1 MKKIPVA
8 AIAVIV
14 LWFGLSAIW
23 MSGSGAA
30 QNAAPASHLQTGQAV
45 PQSCAMM
52 ASMRRDGGGTGAV
65 MPGGGMTSSQQSMKP
80 AAEAG
85 GAAGATPPPSVSGIM
100 TEPAAPVLGLHELF
114 ATPPAPADAMT
125 SAPADVLTRL
135 QSLEDRLADAILRLE
150 STGTAEVAVAAEA
163 AEADRQP
170 STAWP
175 SQLLTVLLSGPV
187 IGFLLLLLL
196 VLAVSG
202 RGRSVFQDMARWL
215 QRSPNVQAAW
225 DSPKGRQIRAAAK
238 RNRRWARTY
247 LKTTGID
254 NPQGRAAHWGR
265 LVVQVERL
273 QHRVTAGVRPFLI
286 RSGLM
291 RQQASQVEYE
301 ASVDVPRV
309 YGELIHATDANGKL
323 LTAGVFEESQVRA
336 AAGLTL
342 ALGSVAFAYA
352 YFAQIYAPIQI
363 VTTLFFFEFLI
374 RVTVGIGYS
383 PMGLI
388 AYRMTRRQAPHWVS
402 AQPKRFAW
410 TMGLVMSLAM
420 MIITNSGIRG
430 PLPLTICLICLTLM
444 WLEAVLGLCLG
455 CEIHR
460 QLVRRGWMQADRNFE
475 ICTNGSCTVQPQ
487 PQFAR

>member
-30 QNAAPASHLQTGQAV
+30 QNSAPASHLQTGQAV
-45 PQSCAMM
+45 PKSCGMM
-52 ASMRRDGGGTGAV
+52 ASMRGDGGGTGAV
-65 MPGGGMTSSQQSMKP
+65 MPGGGMTPPQQSMKP
-80 AAEAG
+80 AADAG
-85 GAAGATPPPSVSGIM
+85 GAESVTPPPSVSGIM
-100 TEPAAPVLGLHELF
+100 TEPVAPVLGLHELF
-114 ATPPAPADAMT
+114 ATPP
-125 SAPADVLTRL
+125 APADVLTRL

-150 STGTAEVAVAAEA
+150 SVGNAEVAAA

-170 STAWP
+170 STSWP
-175 SQLLTVLLSGPV
+175 SQLLTVVVSGPV

-215 QRSPNVQAAW
+215 QRSPKVQAAW
-225 DSPKGRQIRAAAK
+225 DSPKGRQIRAVAK
-238 RNRRWARTY
+238 RKQRRARAY
-247 LKTTGID
+247 LKTTGLD
-254 NPQGRAAHWGR
+254 NPQGRAALWGR
-265 LVVQVERL
+265 LVVQAERF
-273 QHRVTAGVRPFLI
+273 QHRVTAGVRPLLI
-286 RSGLM
+286 RLGLM
-291 RQQASQVEYE
+291 RPDASHVEYE

-309 YGELIHATDANGKL
+309 YGEMIHATDANGKQ
-323 LTAGVFEESQVRA
+323 LTAGVFEEGQVRA

-374 RVTVGIGYS
+374 RVTVGIGFS

-388 AYRMTRRQAPHWVS
+388 AYRMTRRQTPQWVS

-475 ICTNGSCTVQPQ
+475 ICTNGSCTVQSQ

>member
-30 QNAAPASHLQTGQAV
+30 QNSAPASHLQTGQAV
-45 PQSCAMM
+45 PKSCGMM
-52 ASMRRDGGGTGAV
+52 ASMRGDGGGTGAV
-65 MPGGGMTSSQQSMKP
+65 MPGGGMTPPQQSMKP
-80 AAEAG
+80 AADAG
-85 GAAGATPPPSVSGIM
+85 GAESVTPPPSVSGIM
-100 TEPAAPVLGLHELF
+100 TEPVAPVLGLHELF

-150 STGTAEVAVAAEA
+150 STGTAEDAVAAEA

-175 SQLLTVLLSGPV
+175 SQLLTVVLSGPV

-196 VLAVSG
+196 VLAASG
-202 RGRSVFQDMARWL
+202 RGRSVFQDMAGWL
-215 QRSPNVQAAW
+215 QRSPKVQAAW
-225 DSPKGRQIRAAAK
+225 DSPKSRQIRAVAK
-238 RNRRWARTY
+238 RKQRRARTY
-247 LKTTGID
+247 LKTTGLD

-265 LVVQVERL
+265 VVVQAERF
-273 QHRVTAGVRPFLI
+273 QHRVTAGVRTLLI

-291 RQQASQVEYE
+291 RQQASHVEYE
-301 ASVDVPRV
+301 VSLDVPRV
-309 YGELIHATDANGKL
+309 YGELIHATDANGKQ
-323 LTAGVFEESQVRA
+323 LTAGVFEEGQVRA

-363 VTTLFFFEFLI
+363 VTTLFFVEFLI

-388 AYRMTRRQAPHWVS
+388 AYRMTRRQTPQWVS

-475 ICTNGSCTVQPQ
+475 ICTNGSCTVQSQ

>member
-8 AIAVIV
+8 AVAVIV

-23 MSGSGAA
+23 MSSSGAT
-30 QNAAPASHLQTGQAV
+30 QNTAPAPPLQTAQAA

-52 ASMRRDGGGTGAV
+52 ASMRGGADTTGALI
-65 MPGGGMTSSQQSMKP
+65 PGGGMTSPQQSMKP
-80 AAEAG
+80 AAAAD
-85 GAAGATPPPSVSGIM
+85 GAASATPPPSVSGIM
-100 TEPAAPVLGLHELF
+100 TEPVAPVLGLHELF
-114 ATPPAPADAMT
+114 AMPPGSSAAMT
-125 SAPADVLTRL
+125 AAPDDVLTRL
-135 QSLEDRLADAILRLE
+135 QSLEDRLAVAILRLE
-150 STGTAEVAVAAEA
+150 SVGTAEVAVAAEA
-163 AEADRQP
+163 DRQP
-170 STAWP
+170 GTAWP
-175 SQLLTVLLSGPV
+175 SQLLTVVMSGPV

-202 RGRSVFQDMARWL
+202 RGRSVFQDTARWL
-215 QRSPNVQAAW
+215 QRSPKVQAVW
-225 DSPKGRQIRAAAK
+225 DSPKGRQLRAVAK
-238 RNRRWARTY
+238 RKQRRARTY
-247 LKTTGID
+247 LKTTGLD
-254 NPQGRAAHWGR
+254 NPQGRAAHWRR
-265 LVVQVERL
+265 LVVQVERF

-291 RQQASQVEYE
+291 RQDASPVAYE

-323 LTAGVFEESQVRA
+323 LTAGVFEEGQVRA

-342 ALGSVAFAYA
+342 ALGTIAFAYA

-374 RVTVGIGYS
+374 RVTTGISYS
-383 PMGLI
+383 PMGII
-388 AYRMTRRQAPHWVS
+388 AYWMTRRQTPQWVS

-410 TMGLVMSLAM
+410 TMGLGMSLAM

-430 PLPLTICLICLTLM
+430 PLPLTICLLCLTLM
-444 WLEAVLGLCLG
+444 WLEAVIGLCLG

-460 QLVRRGWMQADRNFE
+460 RLVRLGWMQPDKDFE
-475 ICTNGSCTVQPQ
+475 ICANGSCTVQPQ
-487 PQFAR
+487 AQFAR

>member
-23 MSGSGAA
+23 MSGSGLA

-45 PQSCAMM
+45 PQFCGMM
-52 ASMRRDGGGTGAV
+52 ASMRGDGGGTGAV
-65 MPGGGMTSSQQSMKP
+65 MPGGGGMTSPQQSMKP
-80 AAEAG
+80 AAAAD
-85 GAAGATPPPSVSGIM
+85 GAASATPPPLVSGIM
-100 TEPAAPVLGLHELF
+100 TEPVAPVLGLHELF

-125 SAPADVLTRL
+125 AAPADVLTRL

-150 STGTAEVAVAAEA
+150 SVGTAEVAVAAEA
-163 AEADRQP
+163 EADRQP
-170 STAWP
+170 SSSWP
-175 SQLLTVLLSGPV
+175 SQLLTVVLSGPV

-215 QRSPNVQAAW
+215 KRSPKVQAAW
-225 DSPKGRQIRAAAK
+225 DSPKGRQIRAVAK
-238 RNRRWARTY
+238 RKHRRAQTY
-247 LKTTGID
+247 LKTTGLD

-265 LVVQVERL
+265 LVVQVERF
-273 QHRVTAGVRPFLI
+273 QHRVTAGIRPFLL

-291 RQQASQVEYE
+291 RKQAAQVEYE

-309 YGELIHATDANGKL
+309 YGELIHATDANGKQ
-323 LTAGVFEESQVRA
+323 LTAGVFEEGQVRA

-352 YFAQIYAPIQI
+352 YFAQVYAPIQI

-388 AYRMTRRQAPHWVS
+388 AYRMTRQQAPQWVS

-460 QLVRRGWMQADRNFE
+460 QLVRRGWMQLDRNFE

>member
-30 QNAAPASHLQTGQAV
+30 QNSAPASQLQTGQAV
-45 PQSCAMM
+45 PQSCGMM
-52 ASMRRDGGGTGAV
+52 ASMRGNGGGTGAV
-65 MPGGGMTSSQQSMKP
+65 MPGGGGMTSPQQSMKP

-85 GAAGATPPPSVSGIM
+85 GAAGATPVPSVSGIM
-100 TEPAAPVLGLHELF
+100 TEPVAPVLGLHELF
-114 ATPPAPADAMT
+114 ATPPAPSTAITAVPD
-125 SAPADVLTRL
+125 DVLTRL

-150 STGTAEVAVAAEA
+150 SVGTAEVPVA

-175 SQLLTVLLSGPV
+175 SQLLTVVLSGPV

-202 RGRSVFQDMARWL
+202 RGRSAFQETARWL
-215 QRSPNVQAAW
+215 QRSPKVQAAW
-225 DSPKGRQIRAAAK
+225 DSPKGRQIRAVAK
-238 RNRRWARTY
+238 RKQRRARTY
-247 LKTTGID
+247 LKATGID
-254 NPQGRAAHWGR
+254 DPQGRAAMWGR
-265 LVVQVERL
+265 LVVQAERF
-273 QHRVTAGVRPFLI
+273 QHRVTAGVRPLLI

-291 RQQASQVEYE
+291 RQYASHVEYE

-309 YGELIHATDANGKL
+309 YGELIYATDANGKQ
-323 LTAGVFEESQVRA
+323 LTAGVFEEGQVRA

-383 PMGLI
+383 PMGLV
-388 AYRMTRRQAPHWVS
+388 AYRMTRRQAPQWVS

-420 MIITNSGIRG
+420 MIITNNGIRG

-487 PQFAR
+487 PHFAR

>member
-1 MKKIPVA
+1 VKKIPVA

-23 MSGSGAA
+23 LSGSGLA
-30 QNAAPASHLQTGQAV
+30 QNAAPASSLQTGQPV
-45 PQSCAMM
+45 PKACAMM
-52 ASMRRDGGGTGAV
+52 ASMRGDSGSTGAV
-65 MPGGGMTSSQQSMKP
+65 MPGGGGMTSPQQSMKP

-150 STGTAEVAVAAEA
+150 SVGTPEIAVA

-175 SQLLTVLLSGPV
+175 SQFLTVVLSGPV

-215 QRSPNVQAAW
+215 QRSPKVQAAW
-225 DSPKGRQIRAAAK
+225 DSPKVRQIRAVAK
-238 RNRRWARTY
+238 RKQRRARTY
-247 LKTTGID
+247 LKTTGLD

-265 LVVQVERL
+265 LVVQAERF
-273 QHRVTAGVRPFLI
+273 QHRVTAGVRPLLI

-291 RQQASQVEYE
+291 RQHASHVEYE

-309 YGELIHATDANGKL
+309 YGELLHATDANGKQ
-323 LTAGVFEESQVRA
+323 LTAGVFEEGQVRA

-342 ALGSVAFAYA
+342 ALGSVAFANA
-352 YFAQIYAPIQI
+352 YFAQVYAPIQI

-388 AYRMTRRQAPHWVS
+388 AYRMTRRQPPQWVS

-410 TMGLVMSLAM
+410 TMGLVMSMAM

-430 PLPLTICLICLTLM
+430 PLPMTICLICLTLM